1 MRVNPSGA
9 FGVIQSVEASAL
21 AVGADGFVAATAI
34 PAVSTQL
41 VVTTPVTTT
50 GARESVR
57 LAPSFTEAFDT
68 LYRGAYRT
76 AYRLLG
82 NRQEAED
89 VAQEA
94 CARACLRWSRLD
106 DPTAWV
112 ARVSA
117 NLALDRWRRLQTAA
131 KHRAELIDLTVT
143 EDARRIDLHRA
154 LATLPERQRQV
165 IVLRYL
171 ADLTEE
177 QTAAAMGCAAG
188 TVKSHASRGLA
199 ALRAALGEPEEI

>member
-1 MRVNPSGA
+1 MAVNPSA
-9 FGVIQSVEASAL
+9 SFGVIQSVDASAL
-21 AVGADGFVAATAI
+21 AVGAVGTGGFVGATAPVPTVSA
-34 PAVSTQL
+34 PAA
-41 VVTTPVTTT
+41 VTTT
-50 GARESVR
+50 PRSAR
-57 LAPSFTEAFDT
+57 LAPSFTEAFDA
-68 LYRGAYRT
+68 LYLGAYRT

-82 NRQEAED
+82 DRQEAED

-106 DPTAWV
+106 DPAAWV

-117 NLALDRWRRLQTAA
+117 NLSLDRWRRLQTAA
-131 KHRAELIDLTVT
+131 KHRAERVDLTLP

-154 LATLPERQRQV
+154 LETLPGRQRQV

-171 ADLTEE
+171 ADLTED
-177 QTAAAMGCAAG
+177 QTAAVLGCAVG

-199 ALRAALGEPEEI
+199 ALRTALGESEES

>member
-1 MRVNPSGA
+1 MAVNPSA
-9 FGVIQSVEASAL
+9 SFGVIQSVDASAL
-21 AVGADGFVAATAI
+21 AIEAGADGFVAAATSVPTVTA
-34 PAVSTQL
+34 PA
-41 VVTTPVTTT
+41 VVTTAKA
-50 GARESVR
+50 ARV
-57 LAPSFTEAFDT
+57 APGFTEAFDA
-68 LYRGAYRT
+68 LYLGAYRT

-106 DPTAWV
+106 DPPAWV

-131 KHRAELIDLTVT
+131 KHRAERVAETMP

-154 LATLPERQRQV
+154 LETLPGRQRQV

-177 QTAAAMGCAAG
+177 QTATALGCAVG

-199 ALRAALGEPEEI
+199 ALRTALGEPEGI

>member
-1 MRVNPSGA
+1 MAVNPSA
-9 FGVIQSVEASAL
+9 SSGVIQSVDASAL
-21 AVGADGFVAATAI
+21 AVEAVGADGIVPVPTPMSVTAAPAAI
-34 PAVSTQL
+34 T
-41 VVTTPVTTT
+41 TTPK
-50 GARESVR
+50 AAR
-57 LAPSFTEAFDT
+57 LAPGFTEAFDA
-68 LYRGAYRT
+68 LYLGAYRT

-82 NRQEAED
+82 NRQESED

-106 DPTAWV
+106 DPGAWV
-112 ARVSA
+112 GRVSA

-131 KHRAELIDLTVT
+131 RHRALRIDLAMP

-154 LATLPERQRQV
+154 LETLPGRQRQV

-177 QTAAAMGCAAG
+177 QTAAALGCAVG

-199 ALRAALGEPEEI
+199 ALRTALGESEGT